1 MGAQVRANHADAV
14 EDAVRQEHDEQVA
27 AGEFDQ
33 WNADDLRSS
42 AIDRRKRAE
51 ELVRNVRNGKPRR
64 KRRLRESRGMRLL
77 LSLNS
82 R

>member
-1 MGAQVRANHADAV
+1 M
-14 EDAVRQEHDEQVA
+14 RQEHDEQVA

-51 ELVRNVRNGKPRR
+51 ELVREREEREAEEKTEAERI
-64 KRRLRESRGMRLL
+64 KRYEGCYRP
-77 LSLNS
+77 
-82 R
+82 